1 MEQEKSSSPV
11 LYRVGTLT
19 YTRLQLI
26 AVCAWM
32 LYGIFCFCL
41 MEALVPSLLP
51 LSLKRFD
58 ASNTMIGILV
68 GSIPGILNFIVNPIV
83 STRSDRTRTR
93 IGRRMP

>member
-68 GSIPGILNFIVNPIV
+68 GSIPGVTGPEPESAGGCPICCLPH
-83 STRSDRTRTR
+83 RS
-93 IGRRMP
+93 